1 MKSKVIFCCLVM
13 VLCLAPQTFSQNSD
27 TEERNPNAPKNT
39 FKIPGTEIYVSGSD
53 EASRMPWDVAKSA
66 CACKGDGWRL
76 PTIGELQIIYGYK
89 DMFGNFSRE
98 YYWAYDQKMYSGR
111 FYNLNFK
118 NGRIS
123 DEEVDED
130 NKVRCIWSPKKPD

>member
-1 MKSKVIFCCLVM
+1 MKKIISVFFLMFCLISLV
-13 VLCLAPQTFSQNSD
+13 FSQND
-27 TEERNPNAPKNT
+27 NQEQRDPNAPKNT
-39 FKIPGTEIYVSGSD
+39 VKIPGREIYVNGSD
-53 EASRMPWDVAKSA
+53 EPSRMPWDVAKSA

-76 PTIGELQIIYGYK
+76 PTIGELQTIYGFK

-123 DEEVDED
+123 DEEVNED
-130 NKVRCIWSPKKPD
+130 NKVRCIWSPSKPE